1 MNLADRVF
9 FGDEG
14 EQGFIKPPAQKFHLS
29 SIDQTPKPTQEIRP
43 VLFHPF
49 QKGAAVMQGEAKA
62 RVLFYHPEE
71 GVIAFLPA
79 LAVDL
84 IQVPHGLVV
93 MYGEKQIHDLH

>member
-1 MNLADRVF
+1 
-9 FGDEG
+9 
-14 EQGFIKPPAQKFHLS
+14 
-29 SIDQTPKPTQEIRP
+29 
-43 VLFHPF
+43 
-49 QKGAAVMQGEAKA
+49 MQGEAKA
-62 RVLFYHPEE
+62 RVLFHHPEE